1 MEGMKICLCQRHFL
15 SNYANISI
23 ALMILVNKKSFNI
36 QRGHEMWFC
45 MSFVSIAS
53 TINVGAVGNRI
64 SMYVDL
70 LQQLLSC
77 VNVMKKI
84 SKHDLSHSSFDAKG
98 IDTRVAFVAK
108 FKFSIRKIIWIEFHY
123 LLLPKILNSKYPHRW
138 IIFHRYVCI
147 LINLNSPHII
157 ICTKRN
163 IN

>member
-1 MEGMKICLCQRHFL
+1 MEEMKICYCQRHFL

-36 QRGHEMWFC
+36 QGGHKMWFC
-45 MSFVSIAS
+45 MSLVSIAS

-64 SMYVDL
+64 SVYVDH

-98 IDTRVAFVAK
+98 IDTTFVAFVAK
-108 FKFSIRKIIWIEFHY
+108 SKFSIRKIIWIQFHY
-123 LLLPKILNSKYPHRW
+123 LLLPQVLNSKYSLMMKNHVLLLR
-138 IIFHRYVCI
+138 IDIEK
-147 LINLNSPHII
+147 LNYPFYYYI
-157 ICTKRN
+157 
-163 IN
+163 

>member
-1 MEGMKICLCQRHFL
+1 MEEMKICYCQRHFL

-64 SMYVDL
+64 LMYVDL

-98 IDTRVAFVAK
+98 IDTRLL
-108 FKFSIRKIIWIEFHY
+108 R
-123 LLLPKILNSKYPHRW
+123 LLPSPSFQSGKLFEFNFDIFYCHKYSIVSIL
-138 IIFHRYVCI
+138 
-147 LINLNSPHII
+147 
-157 ICTKRN
+157 
-163 IN
+163 

>member
-1 MEGMKICLCQRHFL
+1 MWFRKINQP
-15 SNYANISI
+15 SNYVNISI

-36 QRGHEMWFC
+36 QRGHKMWFC

-64 SMYVDL
+64 SMYVDH

-98 IDTRVAFVAK
+98 IDTRLL
-108 FKFSIRKIIWIEFHY
+108 R
-123 LLLPKILNSKYPHRW
+123 LLPSSSFQSGKLFEFNFDIFYCHKYSIVSIL
-138 IIFHRYVCI
+138 
-147 LINLNSPHII
+147 
-157 ICTKRN
+157 
-163 IN
+163 

>member
-1 MEGMKICLCQRHFL
+1 MEWMKICLCQRHFL

-64 SMYVDL
+64 SMYVDH

-123 LLLPKILNSKYPHRW
+123 LLLPKILNSKYPISMNH
-138 IIFHRYVCI
+138 F
-147 LINLNSPHII
+147 SPLRVYIKKFKFPSHYYW
-157 ICTKRN
+157 
-163 IN
+163 